1 METFERRRSLF
12 PYVAG
17 AVLVVLFL
25 LRSLSASGGGAAASS
40 VPLDGPSA
48 PRTADRRRS
57 GARVWV
63 HVAGAVKRPGLYRID
78 ADARGGAAVDA
89 AGGLTRRADLRS
101 INLAAT
107 VRDGQQ
113 IIVPARGEVAAAPP
127 AQGAV
132 GGGTGPAG
140 SPQAGSPQA
149 GTPQA
154 GTTGGAGGS
163 RLSLGSATA
172 EQLDTLDGIGPTLA
186 QRIVQWR
193 DAHGGFQ
200 SVEQLREIEGIGD
213 KRFQSL
219 RAAVTP

>member
-1 METFERRRSLF
+1 MDSFGRRRSLF

-17 AVLVVLFL
+17 AVLVLLFL
-25 LRSLSASGGGAAASS
+25 LRLLSASGGGAQASS
-40 VPLDGPSA
+40 VPLDGAAA
-48 PRTADRRRS
+48 PRGAARPRS

-63 HVAGAVKRPGLYRID
+63 HVAGAVKRPGLYRVQ
-78 ADARGGAAVDA
+78 AGARGGAAVDA

-113 IIVPARGEVAAAPP
+113 IIVPARGEAPAAAAPP
-127 AQGAV
+127 GGSGGGGVA
-132 GGGTGPAG
+132 GGTGGPVA
-140 SPQAGSPQA
+140 
-149 GTPQA
+149 
-154 GTTGGAGGS
+154 GGAGGAGAAK
-163 RLSLGSATA
+163 LSLGSATA

-193 DAHGGFQ
+193 DAHGGFR
-200 SVEQLREIEGIGD
+200 SVEQLREVEGIGD
-213 KRFQSL
+213 KRFESL

>member
-1 METFERRRSLF
+1 MDSFGRRRSLF

-17 AVLVVLFL
+17 AVLVLLFL
-25 LRSLSASGGGAAASS
+25 LRSLSASGGGAQASS
-40 VPLDGPSA
+40 VPLDGAAA
-48 PRTADRRRS
+48 PRGAARPRS

-63 HVAGAVKRPGLYRID
+63 HVAGAVKRPGLYRVQ
-78 ADARGGAAVDA
+78 AGARGGAAVDA

-113 IIVPARGEVAAAPP
+113 IIVPARGEAPAAAAPP
-127 AQGAV
+127 GGSGGGGVA
-132 GGGTGPAG
+132 GGTGGPVA
-140 SPQAGSPQA
+140 
-149 GTPQA
+149 
-154 GTTGGAGGS
+154 GGAGGAGAAK
-163 RLSLGSATA
+163 LSLGSATA

-193 DAHGGFQ
+193 DAHGGFR
-200 SVEQLREIEGIGD
+200 SVEQLREVEGIGD
-213 KRFQSL
+213 KRFESL

>member
-1 METFERRRSLF
+1 MDTFERRRSLF

-40 VPLDGPSA
+40 VPLDGASA
-48 PRTADRRRS
+48 PHTADRPRS
-57 GARVWV
+57 AARVWV

-132 GGGTGPAG
+132 GNGTGPAD
-140 SPQAGSPQA
+140 SPRAGS
-149 GTPQA
+149 G
-154 GTTGGAGGS
+154 GGAGGA

-193 DAHGGFQ
+193 DTHGGFQ
-200 SVEQLREIEGIGD
+200 SVEQLREVEGIGD